1 MSTLEVEK
9 DLDNDVRAT
18 EAVAMTDC
26 GRASE
31 RTHGA
36 PFLLLWELNIPPY
49 DTLLLL

>member
-18 EAVAMTDC
+18 EAVEIMDC

-31 RTHGA
+31 RTRGI
-36 PFLLLWELNIPPY
+36 PFLILWELNFPPN
-49 DTLLLL
+49 DTLLVL